1 MTDDIISEHKGRP
14 IEFTQS
20 KQQGEIRPNKQSLVD
35 LWDNNKKLTVISSES
50 KKEIKKSRIEK
61 IQKNN
66 NLSKCTIFFFNI
78 LGKINLNNSRFLI

>member
-61 IQKNN
+61 FKKIIISRNV
-66 NLSKCTIFFFNI
+66 LFFFFNI
-78 LGKINLNNSRFLI
+78 LGKINLNNSKFLI